1 MVSSICC
8 CCSTGTTTFSP
19 LWQQTLKKQIG
30 FSISLP
36 QEYKLMLGFHQS
48 FRYIRPAWVYTS
60 KRSFLYDSASLCIL
74 YCRHNKGDNLWQAWW
89 ELILVAGTQSAI
101 ACCQF
106 YLPATLPEA
115 WVCQSS
121 QKWGQTV
128 LFFVVL
134 FFFISRFRYLE
145 NRLSWEGRQMTSEK
159 GPPMKR
165 DFCLPICAHVKFAVK
180 QN

>member
-128 LFFVVL
+128 LFFVV
-134 FFFISRFRYLE
+134 FFFFHKPIQVLGKQVELGGKTDDMWKGTTYEKRFLPSYLCTRE
-145 NRLSWEGRQMTSEK
+145 
-159 GPPMKR
+159 
-165 DFCLPICAHVKFAVK
+165 ICC
-180 QN
+180 

>member
-128 LFFVVL
+128 LFFVV
-134 FFFISRFRYLE
+134 FFFFHKPIQVLGKQVELGGKTDDMWKGITYEKRFLPSYLCTRE
-145 NRLSWEGRQMTSEK
+145 
-159 GPPMKR
+159 
-165 DFCLPICAHVKFAVK
+165 ICC
-180 QN
+180 